1 MKIVVDIPEE
11 DYKETKMQIWMTG
24 GMIETLGGRL
34 KCAVANG
41 TPLPKG
47 HGRLIDIDAMIGN
60 LKYQSSQVW
69 RLDAV
74 KPEDYYIAKDAKYM
88 ETVWKNWCESFYKY
102 AETRPVIVAADKEG
116 KE

>member
-47 HGRLIDIDAMIGN
+47 HWILQDNPRDKLYGGYRCSECGAVIGEKAN
-60 LKYQSSQVW
+60 YCSE
-69 RLDAV
+69 RGADMR
-74 KPEDYYIAKDAKYM
+74 ED
-88 ETVWKNWCESFYKY
+88 
-102 AETRPVIVAADKEG
+102 RG
-116 KE
+116 